1 MEAAISRVLVIY
13 DGACPFCNAY
23 ASLLRL
29 RQSAT
34 VELLSAR
41 GDDPRV
47 ALYRAQGHRFD
58 EGMLAVVD
66 GVVHAGA
73 DAMHVLAAMSAG
85 QGGWNRLQ
93 RAMFSRRGLARLLYP
108 LLRSGRRVVLWLLR
122 VPPIEKLRS

>member
-1 MEAAISRVLVIY
+1 MSRVLVIY

-41 GDDPRV
+41 GDDPRI

-58 EGMLAVVD
+58 AGMLAVVD

-73 DAMHVLAAMSAG
+73 DAMHVLATLSDG
-85 QGGWNRLQ
+85 RSRLNRLQ
-93 RAMFSRRGLARLLYP
+93 RAVFSRHWLARLLYP
-108 LLRSGRRVVLWLLR
+108 MLRSGRRVMLWLLR
-122 VPPIEKLRS
+122 VPPIDKVRA